1 MSPDTKSPP
10 QRRYI
15 TSDAQ
20 SALERLV
27 VGRECNNFDTFSNAR
42 KSMAYLILIKL
53 GLISA
58 TVKDV
63 PDQSYPEVTILSV
76 TPLGLKTYENQIN
89 YKKKPSAKIPQ
100 ILIALTLVGIAVILV
115 LRSFKKII

>member
-1 MSPDTKSPP
+1 MSPDTKNLP

-20 SALERLV
+20 AALERLV
-27 VGRECNNFDTFSNAR
+27 VGRECNNFDTFSSAR
-42 KSMAYLILIKL
+42 KSMAYLILLKL

-76 TPLGLKTYENQIN
+76 TPLGQRTYENQIN

-100 ILIALTLVGIAVILV
+100 ILVALTLVGIAVIIALKF
-115 LRSFKKII
+115 LKII

>member
-20 SALERLV
+20 AALERLV

-42 KSMAYLILIKL
+42 KSMAYLILLKL

-76 TPLGLKTYENQIN
+76 TSLGQKTYENQIN
-89 YKKKPSAKIPQ
+89 YKKKTSAKIPQ
-100 ILIALTLVGIAVILV
+100 ILVALTLVGIAVILV
-115 LRSFKKII
+115 LKSLKII

>member
-1 MSPDTKSPP
+1 LSPDTKSPP

-20 SALERLV
+20 AALERLV

-42 KSMAYLILIKL
+42 KSMAYLILLKL

-89 YKKKPSAKIPQ
+89 YKKKTSAKIPQ
-100 ILIALTLVGIAVILV
+100 ILVALTLVGIVVIIALKFLKV
-115 LRSFKKII
+115 I

>member
-1 MSPDTKSPP
+1 MSPDTKIPP

-20 SALERLV
+20 AALERLV

-42 KSMAYLILIKL
+42 KSMAYLILLKL

-76 TPLGLKTYENQIN
+76 TSLGQKTYENQIN
-89 YKKKPSAKIPQ
+89 YKKKTSAKIPQ
-100 ILIALTLVGIAVILV
+100 ILVALTLVGIAVILV
-115 LRSFKKII
+115 LKSLKII

>member
-1 MSPDTKSPP
+1 LSPDTKSPP

-20 SALERLV
+20 AALERLV

-42 KSMAYLILIKL
+42 KSMAYLILLKL

-76 TPLGLKTYENQIN
+76 TSLGQKTYENQIN
-89 YKKKPSAKIPQ
+89 YKKKTSAKIPQ
-100 ILIALTLVGIAVILV
+100 ILVALTLVGIAVILV
-115 LRSFKKII
+115 LKSLKII

>member
-1 MSPDTKSPP
+1 MSPDTKIPP

-20 SALERLV
+20 AALERLV

-42 KSMAYLILIKL
+42 KSMAYLILLKL

-76 TPLGLKTYENQIN
+76 TSLGQKTYENQIN
-89 YKKKPSAKIPQ
+89 YKKKTSAKIPQ
-100 ILIALTLVGIAVILV
+100 ILVALTLVGIVVILV
-115 LRSFKKII
+115 LKSLKVI

>member
-1 MSPDTKSPP
+1 LSHDTKSPP

-27 VGRECNNFDTFSNAR
+27 VGRECNNFDTFSSAR
-42 KSMAYLILIKL
+42 KSMAYLVLVKL

-89 YKKKPSAKIPQ
+89 YKKKTSAKIPQ
-100 ILIALTLVGIAVILV
+100 ILVALTLVGIVVIIALKFLKV
-115 LRSFKKII
+115 I